1 MYRFRYDVMQEEG
14 SQAPLFY
21 ASIRTYTLILDTVI
35 TKEIVVN
42 HIEERIA
49 GSDIFIVDVVVRPG
63 NIIEVTLDADGGIKI
78 ETCTEV
84 HRHLLKQMDREV
96 EDYSLVVG
104 SPDLSKPLLVRRQYV
119 KNMGRTLAVK
129 TKEGE
134 KLEGVLTDVK
144 EEQITLHTRN
154 KEDVPGKK
162 SKQWVERD
170 IPIAFEHIETAKI
183 VIQFK

>member
-1 MYRFRYDVMQEEG
+1 MSSSQEP
-14 SQAPLFY
+14 QN
-21 ASIRTYTLILDTVI
+21 IRQVI
-35 TKEIVVN
+35 TKDIVTN

-49 GSDIFIVDVVVRPG
+49 ESDIFIVDVTVRPG
-63 NIIEVTLDADGGIKI
+63 NVIEVTLDADGGISI
-78 ETCTEV
+78 ESCTEV

-104 SPDLSKPLLVRRQYV
+104 SPDLTKPLLVRRQYV
-119 KNMGRTLAVK
+119 KNIGRSLAVK
-129 TKEGE
+129 TREGN
-134 KLEGVLTDVK
+134 KFEGVLTHVTDTD
-144 EEQITLHTRN
+144 ITLHTRN

-170 IPIAFEHIETAKI
+170 KLIAFDQIDIAKI

>member
-1 MYRFRYDVMQEEG
+1 M
-14 SQAPLFY
+14 
-21 ASIRTYTLILDTVI
+21 I
-35 TKEIVVN
+35 TKETVVQ

-49 GSDIFIVDVVVRPG
+49 DSDIFIVDVVVRPG
-63 NIIEVTLDADGGIKI
+63 NTIEVTLDADGGIKI

-104 SPDLSKPLLVRRQYV
+104 SPDLAKPLLVHRQYV
-119 KNMGRTLAVK
+119 KNMGRTLAIK

-134 KLEGVLTDVK
+134 KLEGVLNHVD
-144 EEQITLHTRN
+144 EQHLILHTRN

-170 IPIAFEHIETAKI
+170 VTIAFDHIETAKI

>member
-1 MYRFRYDVMQEEG
+1 M
-14 SQAPLFY
+14 
-21 ASIRTYTLILDTVI
+21 I

-49 GSDIFIVDVVVRPG
+49 DSDIFIVDVVVRSG

-104 SPDLSKPLLVRRQYV
+104 SPDLSKPLLVHRQYV
-119 KNMGRTLAVK
+119 KNIGRSLAIK
-129 TKEGE
+129 TKEGG
-134 KLEGVLTDVK
+134 KFEGVLK
-144 EEQITLHTRN
+144 EVGETQITLHTRN

-170 IPIAFEHIETAKI
+170 LLVAFEHIETAKI